1 MTTGK
6 ERQQIYIHGS
16 EIPRMMIHGHEF
28 HMLKYLWPW
37 NEGLKY
43 LMAMKIYCLNFRAMK
58 MKSWPWNPSLCWIQ
72 GHELDVIW
80 GTLCFMA
87 MKYVWN
93 WIILN
98 FMAMKKNS
106 WPWIDFHGHELKKFR
121 GNSGDEAPWK
131 RSFAKIQGV
140 EEKMSKNVPK
150 IAWKLL
156 IFSAFSW
163 PTTRHEN

>member
-6 ERQQIYIHGS
+6 ERQHIYIHDS

-43 LMAMKIYCLNFRAMK
+43 LMVMKIYCLNFRVMK

-80 GTLCFMA
+80 GTLCCMA

-93 WIILN
+93 WIILH
-98 FMAMKKNS
+98 FMAMKKNHDPELIFMAMNS
-106 WPWIDFHGHELKKFR
+106 KNSEEIQGMKHHEKGASRKFR
-121 GNSGDEAPWK
+121 GSRRK
-131 RSFAKIQGV
+131 CLKSFQNCLKSVDFQCFFMV
-140 EEKMSKNVPK
+140 
-150 IAWKLL
+150 
-156 IFSAFSW
+156 
-163 PTTRHEN
+163 